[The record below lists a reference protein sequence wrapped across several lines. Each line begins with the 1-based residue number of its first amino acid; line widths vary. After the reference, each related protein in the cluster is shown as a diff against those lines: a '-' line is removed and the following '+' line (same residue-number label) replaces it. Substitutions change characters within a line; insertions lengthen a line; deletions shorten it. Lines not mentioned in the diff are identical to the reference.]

1 MKFELPDEISEYL
14 TAREEYKK
22 ACNKVNTAK
31 NKLSKH
37 FRPLFTFHEAYKES
51 FSVIPNEYAVMEYL
65 GYRKKF
71 YDRKPP
77 YAYMEESWYKGEKEI
92 TRSEYYETI
101 SFISLLEI
109 YNDGRI
115 EENYSCSPLN
125 KVPEEDK
132 RRIKEFLLNEY
143 LKIVNKEQTQ

>member
-22 ACNKVNTAK
+22 ACEKVSDAK
-31 NKLSKH
+31 HKLTKH
-37 FRPLFTFHEAYKES
+37 FKPLFYFDECYEDCFTVHASAY
-51 FSVIPNEYAVMEYL
+51 FVMERL
-65 GYRKKF
+65 GYRQKMTEKS
-71 YDRKPP
+71 P
-77 YAYMEESWYKGEKEI
+77 YIAIAWFKGEKTI
-92 TRSEYYETI
+92 TRSEFFETEA
-101 SFISLLEI
+101 FISSLEI

-115 EENYSCSPLN
+115 KDGYSIFPLN
-125 KVPEEDK
+125 NVPEEDK